1 MAGEPL
7 EGIII
12 VDLTQAAAGPFATM
26 LLSDLGAEVIKVE
39 PLHGDQARKWVPFM
53 NGMSSYFLSMNRNK
67 YSVAVDLKK
76 EEGKEILRKLIA
88 VSDVLVE
95 NFRPGVMEKL
105 GFDYKEVSKLNE
117 SIVYCSI
124 SGYGQYGPWRDL
136 PAYDLT
142 ILATSGHMSVTGEE
156 GRPPVKFSV
165 AIADLTTAMFATI
178 AIIAALYRR
187 LRTGK
192 GEYIDISM
200 LDANLQ
206 TLTYQAAYYFAT
218 KENPRKLGSAHPS
231 ISPYQAFEVS
241 DGYIVVGVATDRM
254 WQDFCKIINREDLI
268 KNPKFSTNELRV
280 KNREELNKELN
291 EALKKFKRDEIV
303 NALIKAGIPSAPI
316 LSVKEALEN
325 EHVNSREM
333 ITKIKGSYGEI
344 PLIGPAFK
352 FLNSKATIRKAPPM
366 LGEDTEKILKS
377 LGYTDEEIINL
388 KEKGV
393 INSKVKSD
401 AEI

>member
-344 PLIGPAFK
+344 PLIGSAFK

-377 LGYTDEEIINL
+377 LGYTDEEISNL